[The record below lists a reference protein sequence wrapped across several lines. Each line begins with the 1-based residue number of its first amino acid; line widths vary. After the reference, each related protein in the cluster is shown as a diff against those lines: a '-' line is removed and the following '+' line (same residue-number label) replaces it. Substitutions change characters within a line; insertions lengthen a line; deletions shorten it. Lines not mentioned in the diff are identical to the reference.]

1 MIASK
6 TKNKVHYKVLTM
18 KIGVVIHGPEVI
30 DSGHAKHILEM
41 LSGMGKVTA
50 KLGGT
55 MGKIAVMDALME
67 DRIDIKESLKPSNAI
82 DSLLDTCDAVFLL
95 NHGKTAGNGLEFGSI
110 VMSRLSDRNL
120 KPIIQIESPGCE
132 DGSVI
137 YWNDEGYDLAT
148 KMGDLLA
155 MPVSE
160 GQGHGDVHISTV
172 GSKTMRKIRGV
183 HAGELIMIEGFVIG
197 KAMSEDVSIVVENG
211 FVTGLEGGTIKEHGL
226 EKLHMYESMEPLDI
240 RTAWVKTG
248 AIRRSLPEV
257 GIGPKRCH
265 TLIHESN
272 SSFMATL
279 IDHIAERSIEL
290 ADGCKCAIT
299 VGDDTTAIAG
309 DILYRL
315 HIPIVGITDGD
326 PDGFSH
332 TAHFYPGSQ
341 VLQLEPGWDDIIGKL
356 IRNKL
361 FDGNDRARF
370 DSFEKMRESI
380 LEIVGEKLVLL
391 TNY

>member
-1 MIASK
+1 
-6 TKNKVHYKVLTM
+6 M

-30 DSGHAKHILEM
+30 DSGHAKHILEI

-55 MGKIAVMDALME
+55 MGKIAVMDAHME
-67 DRIDIKESLKPSNAI
+67 DLIDIKESLKPSNAI
-82 DSLLDTCDAVFLL
+82 DSLLGNCDAVFLL
-95 NHGKTAGNGLEFGSI
+95 NHGKTPENGIEFGSI

-120 KPIIQIESPGCE
+120 NPIIQIESPGCE
-132 DGSVI
+132 GSSVI
-137 YWNDEGYDLAT
+137 YWNDEGYSLAT
-148 KMGDLLA
+148 KVGDLLA

-160 GQGHGDVHISTV
+160 GQDHGDVDISTL

-183 HAGELIMIEGFVIG
+183 HAGELIMVEGFVIG
-197 KAMSEDVSIVVENG
+197 KAISEDVSIVVENG
-211 FVTGLEGGTIKEHGL
+211 FVTGLEGGIIKEHGL
-226 EKLHMYESMEPLDI
+226 EKLHMYESLEPLDI
-240 RTAWVKTG
+240 RKAWVKTG

-257 GIGPKRCH
+257 GIGSKKCH
-265 TLIHESN
+265 TLIHES
-272 SSFMATL
+272 SSSLMATL
-279 IDHIAERSIEL
+279 IDHLAERSIEL
-290 ADGCKCAIT
+290 AEGCKCAIT

-315 HIPIVGITDGD
+315 HIPVIGITDGD

-332 TAHFYPGSQ
+332 TAHFYPGSL

-356 IRNKL
+356 IRKKL

-370 DSFEKMRESI
+370 DSFENMRENV
-380 LEIVGEKLVLL
+380 LEIIGEKLVLL

>member
-1 MIASK
+1 
-6 TKNKVHYKVLTM
+6 M

-30 DSGHAKHILEM
+30 DSGHARHILEM
-41 LSGMGKVTA
+41 LSDMGAVTA

-55 MGKIAVMDALME
+55 MGKIAVMDAHME

-110 VMSRLSDRNL
+110 VMSRLSDRSV

-137 YWNDEGYDLAT
+137 YWSDEGYDLAT
-148 KMGDLLA
+148 KMGDLLE
-155 MPVSE
+155 MPVTE
-160 GQGHGDVHISTV
+160 GQDHGDVHISTV
-172 GSKTMRKIRGV
+172 GTKSMRKIRGV

-197 KAMSEDVSIVVENG
+197 KAISEDVSIIVEDG
-211 FVTGLEGGTIKEHGL
+211 FVTGLKGGIIKRHGL

-240 RTAWVKTG
+240 RKAWVKTG

-257 GIGPKRCH
+257 ATIGQNKCH
-265 TLIHESN
+265 TLIHEHS
-272 SSFMATL
+272 SSFMAAL
-279 IDHIAERSIEL
+279 IDHIAERAIEL

-315 HIPIVGITDGD
+315 KVPVFGITDGD

-332 TAHFYPGSQ
+332 TSHFYPGSL

-361 FDGNDRARF
+361 FDGKDRTRF
-370 DSFEKMRESI
+370 DSFEIMKESI
-380 LEIVGEKLVLL
+380 LEIVGEKLVSLN
-391 TNY
+391 NY

>member
-6 TKNKVHYKVLTM
+6 TKNKVYYKVLTM

-30 DSGHAKHILEM
+30 DSGHAKYILEM
-41 LSGMGKVTA
+41 LSGIGEVTA

-55 MGKIAVMDALME
+55 MGKIAVMDAHME

-82 DSLLDTCDAVFLL
+82 DNLLKVNDAVFLL
-95 NHGKTAGNGLEFGSI
+95 NHGKTPENGIEFGSI

-137 YWNDEGYDLAT
+137 YWNDKDYDLAI

-155 MPVSE
+155 MPVAE
-160 GQGHGDVHISTV
+160 GQDHGDVHISTV
-172 GSKTMRKIRGV
+172 GSKIMRKIRGV
-183 HAGELIMIEGFVIG
+183 RDGELIMIEGFVIG
-197 KAMSEDVSIVVENG
+197 KAMSEDVFIVVENG
-211 FVTGLEGGTIKEHGL
+211 FVTGLEGGIIKEHGL

-248 AIRRSLPEV
+248 AIRRSFPEV
-257 GIGPKRCH
+257 GIDQKKCH
-265 TLIHESN
+265 TLIHESK

-279 IDHIAERSIEL
+279 IDHMAERSIEL

-309 DILYRL
+309 DILHRL
-315 HIPIVGITDGD
+315 HVPVIGITDGD

-332 TAHFYPGSQ
+332 TAHFYPGSI
-341 VLQLEPGWDDIIGKL
+341 VMQLEPGWDDVIGKL
-356 IRNKL
+356 IQNKL
-361 FDGNDRARF
+361 FDANDRTEF
-370 DSFEKMRESI
+370 DSFEDLYESI
-380 LEIVGEKLVLL
+380 LEIVGERLVFL